1 MYNIKC
7 PFKVKSKPFHIE
19 MEEKGLATDQFWLYA
34 GFSVAPQRYVH
45 FCILF
50 KHIDYDEDNEDGS
63 YRFHGQI
70 IGIPHQIQNLR
81 LQLRRGQNNIL
92 SNQYLYFYIL
102 IALYT
107 LVLCISS

>member
-1 MYNIKC
+1 MPLQTLSYSNGR
-7 PFKVKSKPFHIE
+7 
-19 MEEKGLATDQFWLYA
+19 KGLATDQFWLYA

-70 IGIPHQIQNLR
+70 VGIPHQIQNLR
-81 LQLRRGQNNIL
+81 LQLRRGGR
-92 SNQYLYFYIL
+92 SEQYIIQSIF
-102 IALYT
+102 
-107 LVLCISS
+107 VLLHTHCWLFIHWYYVY